1 MEKRMKRLAI
11 ILSSLA
17 VFASF
22 TGTQVSQAEGANG
35 TAGVVLK
42 KKDTGTSSSTDESSS
57 TEESST
63 GSSSSSSSTG
73 SSSGGGNHAGGGTTG
88 GSYTSSGGK
97 TFLPQTGEMIKGSMS
112 VLGAAIVAFG
122 LFLLW
127 KNKKDKQQQKN

>member
-1 MEKRMKRLAI
+1 MKKRMKRLAI

-22 TGTQVSQAEGANG
+22 TGPQVSQAEGANG

-63 GSSSSSSSTG
+63 GSSSSSSGSG
-73 SSSGGGNHAGGGTTG
+73 SSSDGGNHAGGGTTG

-97 TFLPQTGEMIKGSMS
+97 TYFPQTGEIVKGSMS

-122 LFLLW
+122 FFLIW
-127 KNKKDKQQQKN
+127 KNKKDKKQQRK